1 MSSATLAVLGGTG
14 SQGRGIARRFAQAGF
29 KVLIGSRDPEKAAA
43 AIATW
48 STGPDAAPAISATS
62 YHDAIAGAGVVFLA
76 VPFDALDDLLNDNRS
91 AFRARSLVVDVT
103 VPLLFTGGPLRLAA
117 IPEGS
122 AAEYIKVRLPAD
134 VRLAVAFKTVPARL
148 LASLDQP
155 LDCDEFVAGDSQE
168 SRSEIAA
175 LIQHVKGLRAVDV
188 GPLSNARSIEHLTL
202 LALGINRRYDVHAAR
217 FQVIGL

>member
-1 MSSATLAVLGGTG
+1 MSPATLAVLGGTG
-14 SQGRGIARRFAQAGF
+14 RQGRGIAQRFAQAGF
-29 KVLIGSRDPEKAAA
+29 KVLVGSRDPEKAAA
-43 AIATW
+43 TVAAW
-48 STGPDAAPAISATS
+48 PDAAPAISAAS
-62 YHDAIAGAGVVFLA
+62 YRDAIAGSTVVFLA
-76 VPFDALDDLLNDNRS
+76 VPFAALDDLLNDNRS
-91 AFRARSLVVDVT
+91 AFRPSSLVVDVT

-117 IPEGS
+117 VPDGS
-122 AAEYIKVRLPAD
+122 AAEYIKTRLPAD

-148 LASLDQP
+148 LGSLDQP

-188 GPLSNARSIEHLTL
+188 GALSNTRSIEHLTL

-217 FQVIGL
+217 FQVVGL